1 MYFKSYVLDKNLKLL
16 NLMKKRAGT
25 ISINNKYIHLDKK
38 YSTLYLSLDSVH
50 CPSLSLPLSPLS
62 LSLSQIHHT
71 TTCTAFQY
79 NGILNII

>member
-1 MYFKSYVLDKNLKLL
+1 
-16 NLMKKRAGT
+16 MKKRAGT
-25 ISINNKYIHLDKK
+25 ISINNKYIHLDNEK

-50 CPSLSLPLSPLS
+50 CLSLS

-79 NGILNII
+79 NGIL

>member
-1 MYFKSYVLDKNLKLL
+1 
-16 NLMKKRAGT
+16 MKKRAGT

-38 YSTLYLSLDSVH
+38 YSTLYLSLDSFH
-50 CPSLSLPLSPLS
+50 C